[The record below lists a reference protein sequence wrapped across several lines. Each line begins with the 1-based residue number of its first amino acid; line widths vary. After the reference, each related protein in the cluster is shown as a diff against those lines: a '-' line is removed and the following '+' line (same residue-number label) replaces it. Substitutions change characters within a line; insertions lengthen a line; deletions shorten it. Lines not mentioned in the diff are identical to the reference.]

1 MKKPEENFAPC
12 CAEPELHP
20 DRIAQ
25 SVERLPDDDTMFA
38 LADLYKIF
46 GDSTR
51 LRILYVLFDNELC
64 VCDIAELLG
73 MQVSAISHQLRV
85 LKASRLVKYRK
96 SGKSVFYSLA
106 DDHVHTILGQ
116 GMEHLFENENNS
128 YSNKGDRL

>member
-1 MKKPEENFAPC
+1 MTKSEANLAPC
-12 CAEPELHP
+12 CEESKLHP
-20 DRIAQ
+20 DRIAR
-25 SVERLPDDDTMFA
+25 SVERLPDDDTLFA

-51 LRILYVLFDNELC
+51 LRIFYVLFDNELC

-96 SGKSVFYSLA
+96 NGKSVFYSLA

-128 YSNKGDRL
+128 YSKKGENI

>member
-1 MKKPEENFAPC
+1 MGKQGENSAPC
-12 CAEPELHP
+12 CEESELHP
-20 DRIAQ
+20 DRIAR
-25 SVERLPDDDTMFA
+25 SAGMLPDDDTMFA

-51 LRILYVLFDNELC
+51 LRILYVLFESELC

-116 GMEHLFENENNS
+116 GMEHLSEN
-128 YSNKGDRL
+128 